1 MRILRLPAMLRLENA
16 WRLAKASWQ
25 VLSKDRE
32 LVAIPVVAGIVSL
45 LVFGAI
51 TGVGIV
57 VVGGADGVEAGNVAL
72 WLFGVAAL
80 VMATWVSAIGQAAV
94 VAGAAERMD
103 GGDPTLSSAY
113 AVARSRVARL
123 LEWAA
128 LATVVSIVLDQIE
141 QRLGVLGQV
150 VSWLGGIAFS
160 VMSFLALPVIVF
172 EDLGAIEAF
181 KRSSR
186 LLKSTWGEQVAFSFG
201 AGLLGFIAALPG
213 ILVGGALLASGLLP
227 LQIIGGAIAVVW
239 IGLVVAVVTALS
251 AVFKAA
257 LYRWA
262 TGSPVDPA
270 FADDDLSG
278 AFRRRR

>member
-1 MRILRLPAMLRLENA
+1 MLRLQNA

-25 VLSKDRE
+25 VLFKDRE

-45 LVFGAI
+45 LVFLAI
-51 TGVGIV
+51 GGIGFA
-57 VVGGADGVEAGNVAL
+57 VVGGTDGVETGNVAL

-80 VMATWVSAIGQAAV
+80 VAATWVSAIGQAAV

-113 AVARSRVARL
+113 AVARTRVARL

-128 LATVVSIVLDQIE
+128 LATIVAIVLDQIE
-141 QRLGVLGQV
+141 ERLGVLGQV

-186 LLKSTWGEQVAFSFG
+186 LLKTTWGEQIAFNFG
-201 AGLLGFIAALPG
+201 TGLLGFVAALPG
-213 ILVGGALLASGLLP
+213 IVIGGALLASGLLL
-227 LQIIGGAIAVVW
+227 LQVLGGIIAVVW
-239 IGLVVAVVTALS
+239 IGLVAAVVTTLS

-262 TGSPVDPA
+262 TGSAVDPA
-270 FADDDLSG
+270 FTHDDLSN
-278 AFRRRR
+278 AFRRR